1 MSTPVPPPQHLP
13 QADRAHILLKKK
25 NERLEAKLKQASQE
39 IESLREEIKCHQ
51 DTIDG
56 LEADA
61 ELQVQVND
69 AASNGARAAA
79 ARHDIASDKQ
89 EVEMQGPGNNND
101 ASLAVQLK
109 QAYNTI
115 EFKDAVICQLQ
126 MALDDANRPDPA
138 NDAEEDEAL
147 DADMQLPKKTGTEH
161 DNLTQAL
168 LIEIQNLIAI
178 SENLA
183 GSQTSRKRQLEKI
196 AKKVADALQQA
207 RGRAQRWTS
216 KAEQAEGS
224 KARDVAYL
232 DENVQLAQS
241 GVSVLSDISSG
252 VLQQIQY
259 DNGEFTKAEDACRNA
274 RRKFGTLLTRL
285 GPVPQHAEAR
295 DFSDTDDRF
304 INRENEGPISATV
317 GSVPRGG
324 AVGRGASAVYVLGR
338 GRGAQNAIR
347 QREPA
352 PEARQRDVQ
361 ATKKHPLTDE
371 QGFTVANREKWA
383 SAKLDPPRRILS
395 EKASSRNMFT
405 TLPDYGQRP
414 PESLAQSSPRSM
426 STSREGSFDGARR
439 PPKARKLQNA
449 AHSGKH
455 PVHTSPVEASATA
468 QGQLAAA
475 KPKISTGREG
485 LPSSFGPKASQS
497 MAQVAAAPRPLEDPY
512 SRFNALFAPLPVPIV
527 VPEATKE
534 AESEAVEEVVNESK
548 GSSKRKRGRFSG

>member
-1 MSTPVPPPQHLP
+1 M
-13 QADRAHILLKKK
+13 
-25 NERLEAKLKQASQE
+25 
-39 IESLREEIKCHQ
+39 REEIKCHQ

-126 MALDDANRPDPA
+126 MALDDANWPDPA

-168 LIEIQNLIAI
+168 LIEIQNLIAV

-183 GSQTSRKRQLEKI
+183 GSQTSRKRQLENI

-241 GVSVLSDISSG
+241 GVSILSDISSG

-259 DNGEFTKAEDACRNA
+259 DNGEFTKAENACRNA

-295 DFSDTDDRF
+295 DFSDADDRF
-304 INRENEGPISATV
+304 IKREDEGPISATV

-324 AVGRGASAVYVLGR
+324 AVGRGASAGYVLGR
-338 GRGAQNAIR
+338 GRGAPNAIR

-352 PEARQRDVQ
+352 SEARQRDVQ

-414 PESLAQSSPRSM
+414 PESLAQSSPSSM

-455 PVHTSPVEASATA
+455 PVHASPVEASATA

-485 LPSSFGPKASQS
+485 LPPSFGPKASQS

-534 AESEAVEEVVNESK
+534 AESEAAEQVVNESK